1 MTSWPAS
8 GPRVGKPI
16 RKTPPPPT
24 PFPTP
29 KVVNTHYG
37 WAVWLRLGSSQ
48 SPGAENVLPPSV
60 MSLLSLPQTVTTQV
74 LRCHESPSSP
84 A

>member
-8 GPRVGKPI
+8 GPGLGSQSGKL
-16 RKTPPPPT
+16 PPP

-37 WAVWLRLGSSQ
+37 WAVWPRLGSSQ

-60 MSLLSLPQTVTTQV
+60 MSLLSLPQTVTNQA

-84 A
+84 S

>member
-8 GPRVGKPI
+8 GPPGWEANQENSSP
-16 RKTPPPPT
+16 
-24 PFPTP
+24 PFPIP